1 MFRPNALKKRL
12 SNGEPVFGLVHA
24 LANPSVA
31 EMIGLAGFDFVL
43 IDGEHGTGDHQLHL
57 NCLQAIA
64 GTRATALMRIEAN
77 DRTVLKRALDLGV
90 EGVMVPNIGSAA
102 EARDVVAACR
112 YPPRGLRG
120 FAASG
125 VRASDYGFQSA
136 AYLREYSEQLLIA
149 VMIESR
155 AGVDN
160 AAAICAVDGIDIVQ
174 IGANDLSYDLGVPEQ
189 LDHALLQE
197 AIAEIEVAAKASGKI
212 LGGAPLPH
220 VDVPALIRRGY
231 GLITVGRDV
240 GMLGKALSASLVA
253 CRNTQP

>member
-1 MFRPNALKKRL
+1 MFRPNTLKTRL
-12 SNGEPVFGLVHA
+12 RRGEAAFGVVHA

-31 EMIGLAGFDFVL
+31 EMIGLAGFDFIL
-43 IDGEHGTGDHQLHL
+43 LDGEHGTGDHQLHL

-64 GTRATALMRIEAN
+64 GTPATALMRIEAN
-77 DRTVLKRALDLGV
+77 DRTVLKRTLDLGV

-112 YPPRGLRG
+112 YPPNGVRG

-125 VRASDYGFQSA
+125 VRASDYGFQSDT
-136 AYLREYSEQLLIA
+136 YLQEYAERLLIA

-155 AGVDN
+155 AGVEN
-160 AAAICAVDGIDIVQ
+160 AAAIAEVNGIDIIQ

-189 LDHALLQE
+189 LDHPLLHAAVAKVE
-197 AIAEIEVAAKASGKI
+197 AAAKANGKI
-212 LGGAPLPH
+212 LGGAPLPR
-220 VDVPALIRRGY
+220 VDVATLVQRGY

-240 GMLGKALSASLVA
+240 GMLGKALASSLAA
-253 CRNTQP
+253 CRATRP